1 MQVQGTEHAA
11 ATEQGTN
18 GKAIASVILGVIGVT
33 GVPFMASIVAL
44 ILGYMARGEIAE
56 TGQEGRGL
64 ATAGIILGWVGVAV
78 FVLALAF
85 FSFVFVSVTG

>member
-1 MQVQGTEHAA
+1 MSDPVQAQAA
-11 ATEQGTN
+11 ATERGTN
-18 GKAIASVILGVIGVT
+18 GKAIASVILGVIGLT

-56 TGQEGRGL
+56 TGQEGKGL
-64 ATAGIILGWVGVAV
+64 ATAGIILGWVGIAV
-78 FVLALAF
+78 FVLAVAF